1 MFRTK
6 NELST
11 FLFTDL
17 TFFIGMQAETLLKT
31 AHSFYI
37 NDERYR
43 KVRKFNKDSREFDF
57 KEVLQ
62 ELNIPLQG

>member
-1 MFRTK
+1 
-6 NELST
+6 
-11 FLFTDL
+11 
-17 TFFIGMQAETLLKT
+17 MQAETLLKT

-57 KEVLQ
+57 KQVLQ